1 VSHKLAIEPPPAQ
14 RNELPDLYG
23 NTRAF
28 FALEATHDR
37 LVVTAES
44 VVETSVPLLSPAVA
58 RELPWEAVRE
68 RFRFRKDAT
77 FDAASEFVFPSPYV
91 PRHDDFAAYARAS
104 FAPGRPAFDVA
115 MDLTERMYRDFDY
128 DADSTEINTPAVE
141 ALAQRKGVCQDFA
154 HIMIACFRT
163 MGLPARYVS
172 GYLLT
177 QPPPGEPRLVG
188 ADASHAWVSV
198 YLPGEARQRRRLGR
212 LRPHQRPPAGR
223 GLRHAGHRPRL
234 LRRVADARR
243 APRRRA
249 PHAAVGV
256 TVQPVEE
263 AHAGCESGAHNPDT
277 IANSSKTRSSMSVYD
292 KLSSLGITLPPVAAP
307 AAAYVPFV
315 RTGNLVFCR
324 ATSPRRTARSGPA
337 SSAQTSAPTKASRPR
352 APSPSTCWARCT
364 RPWAT

>member
-1 VSHKLAIEPPPAQ
+1 MLLQVTHETRYEYAPPVETAQHLAHLKPLATDSQRLVSHRLAIEPPPAQ
-14 RNELPDLYG
+14 RNEQADLYG

-44 VVETSVPLLSPAVA
+44 VVETSVPVLSPAVA
-58 RELPWEAVRE
+58 RELPWESVRE
-68 RFRFRKDAT
+68 RFRFRKDAA

-115 MDLTERMYRDFDY
+115 MDLTERMYEDFAY

-177 QPPPGEPRLVG
+177 QPPPGQPRLVG

-198 YLPGEARQRRRLGR
+198 YLPGEESGDPGGWADFDPTNGRQPGEDYVTLAIGRDYSDVSPMRGVLHGGARHT
-212 LRPHQRPPAGR
+212 LR
-223 GLRHAGHRPRL
+223 
-234 LRRVADARR
+234 
-243 APRRRA
+243 
-249 PHAAVGV
+249 VGV
-256 TVQPVEE
+256 TVQPVGE
-263 AHAGCESGAHNPDT
+263 ADGEP
-277 IANSSKTRSSMSVYD
+277 
-292 KLSSLGITLPPVAAP
+292 
-307 AAAYVPFV
+307 
-315 RTGNLVFCR
+315 
-324 ATSPRRTARSGPA
+324 
-337 SSAQTSAPTKASRPR
+337 AQTQTQ
-352 APSPSTCWARCT
+352 SPSQDKES
-364 RPWAT
+364 P

>member
-1 VSHKLAIEPPPAQ
+1 MLLHVTHETRYEYSPPVETAQHLAHLKPLATGSQKLVSHKLSIEPSPAQ
-14 RNELPDLYG
+14 RSEQADLYG

-44 VVETSVPLLSPAVA
+44 VVETSQPVLSPAVA

-91 PRHDDFAAYARAS
+91 PRHDDFVAYARAS
-104 FAPGRPAFDVA
+104 FVPGRPAFDVA
-115 MDLTERMYRDFDY
+115 MDLTERMYADFAY

-177 QPPPGEPRLVG
+177 QPPPGQPRLVG

-198 YLPGEARQRRRLGR
+198 YLPGEDDGTGGSPGDWVDFDPTNGRQPGEDYVTLAIGRDYSDVSPMRGVLHGGARHT
-212 LRPHQRPPAGR
+212 LR
-223 GLRHAGHRPRL
+223 
-234 LRRVADARR
+234 
-243 APRRRA
+243 
-249 PHAAVGV
+249 VGV
-256 TVQPVEE
+256 TVQPVGEVVD
-263 AHAGCESGAHNPDT
+263 G
-277 IANSSKTRSSMSVYD
+277 
-292 KLSSLGITLPPVAAP
+292 LP
-307 AAAYVPFV
+307 
-315 RTGNLVFCR
+315 
-324 ATSPRRTARSGPA
+324 
-337 SSAQTSAPTKASRPR
+337 QTQTQ
-352 APSPSTCWARCT
+352 SPSQDKES
-364 RPWAT
+364 P

>member
-1 VSHKLAIEPPPAQ
+1 MLLHVTHETRYEYSPPVETAQHLAHLKPLATGSQKLVSHNLSIEPAPAQ
-14 RNELPDLYG
+14 RSEQADLYG

-44 VVETSVPLLSPAVA
+44 VVETSQPVLSPAVA

-91 PRHDDFAAYARAS
+91 PRHDDFVAYARAS
-104 FAPGRPAFDVA
+104 FVPGRPAFDVA
-115 MDLTERMYRDFDY
+115 MDLTERIYEDFDY

-177 QPPPGEPRLVG
+177 QPPPGQPRLVG

-198 YLPGEARQRRRLGR
+198 YLPGEDDGSGGSPGDWVDFDPTNGRQPGEDYVTLAIGRDYSDVSPMRGVLHGGARHTLS
-212 LRPHQRPPAGR
+212 
-223 GLRHAGHRPRL
+223 
-234 LRRVADARR
+234 
-243 APRRRA
+243 
-249 PHAAVGV
+249 VGV
-256 TVQPVEE
+256 TVQPVGEVVD
-263 AHAGCESGAHNPDT
+263 AQSQT
-277 IANSSKTRSSMSVYD
+277 QTQSSTQD
-292 KLSSLGITLPPVAAP
+292 KEP
-307 AAAYVPFV
+307 
-315 RTGNLVFCR
+315 
-324 ATSPRRTARSGPA
+324 
-337 SSAQTSAPTKASRPR
+337 Q
-352 APSPSTCWARCT
+352 
-364 RPWAT
+364 

>member
-1 VSHKLAIEPPPAQ
+1 MLLHVTHETRYEYAPPVETAQHLAHLKPLATDSQRLVSHKLAIEPAPAQ
-14 RNELPDLYG
+14 RSEQADLYG

-44 VVETSVPLLSPAVA
+44 VVETSVPVLSSAVA
-58 RELPWEAVRE
+58 RELPWETVRE

-104 FAPGRPAFDVA
+104 FAPARPAFDVA
-115 MDLTERMYRDFDY
+115 MDLTERMYADFAY

-154 HIMIACFRT
+154 HIMIGCFRT

-177 QPPPGEPRLVG
+177 QPPPGQPRLVG

-198 YLPGEARQRRRLGR
+198 YLPGEDSGSPGGWADFDPTNGRQPGEDYVTLAIGRDYSDVSPMRGVLHGGARHT
-212 LRPHQRPPAGR
+212 LR
-223 GLRHAGHRPRL
+223 
-234 LRRVADARR
+234 
-243 APRRRA
+243 
-249 PHAAVGV
+249 VGV
-256 TVQPVEE
+256 TVQPVGEVVE
-263 AHAGCESGAHNPDT
+263 ALPQTRTQSPTQLPQDKESP
-277 IANSSKTRSSMSVYD
+277 
-292 KLSSLGITLPPVAAP
+292 
-307 AAAYVPFV
+307 
-315 RTGNLVFCR
+315 
-324 ATSPRRTARSGPA
+324 
-337 SSAQTSAPTKASRPR
+337 
-352 APSPSTCWARCT
+352 
-364 RPWAT
+364 

>member
-1 VSHKLAIEPPPAQ
+1 MLLHVTHETRYEYAPPVETAQHLAHLKPLATDSQRLVSHKLAIEPPPAQ
-14 RNELPDLYG
+14 RSEQADLYG

-44 VVETSVPLLSPAVA
+44 VVETSVPVLSPAVA
-58 RELPWEAVRE
+58 RELPWESVRE

-115 MDLTERMYRDFDY
+115 MDLTERMYADFAY

-177 QPPPGEPRLVG
+177 QPPPGQPRLVG

-198 YLPGEARQRRRLGR
+198 YLPGKSESGNENDGEREGDRLTGAGGWADFDPTNGRQPGEDYVTLAIGRDYSDVSPMRGVLHGGARHT
-212 LRPHQRPPAGR
+212 LR
-223 GLRHAGHRPRL
+223 
-234 LRRVADARR
+234 
-243 APRRRA
+243 
-249 PHAAVGV
+249 VGV
-256 TVQPVEE
+256 TVQPVGEVVE
-263 AHAGCESGAHNPDT
+263 G
-277 IANSSKTRSSMSVYD
+277 
-292 KLSSLGITLPPVAAP
+292 L
-307 AAAYVPFV
+307 
-315 RTGNLVFCR
+315 
-324 ATSPRRTARSGPA
+324 
-337 SSAQTSAPTKASRPR
+337 AQTRTQ
-352 APSPSTCWARCT
+352 SPSQDKES
-364 RPWAT
+364 P

>member
-1 VSHKLAIEPPPAQ
+1 MLLHVTHETRYEYSPPVETAQHLAHLKPLATDSQRLVSHRLAIEPAPAQ
-14 RNELPDLYG
+14 RNELADLYG

-44 VVETSVPLLSPAVA
+44 VVETSQPVLSPAVA

-91 PRHDDFAAYARAS
+91 PRHGDFAAYARAS
-104 FAPGRPAFDVA
+104 FVPGRPTFDVA
-115 MDLTERMYRDFDY
+115 MDLTERMYEDFAY

-177 QPPPGEPRLVG
+177 QPPPGQPRLVG

-198 YLPGEARQRRRLGR
+198 YLPGKGEDDGSESAGGWADFDPTNGRQPGEDYVTLAIGRDYSDVSPMRGVLHGGARHT
-212 LRPHQRPPAGR
+212 LR
-223 GLRHAGHRPRL
+223 
-234 LRRVADARR
+234 
-243 APRRRA
+243 
-249 PHAAVGV
+249 VGV
-256 TVQPVEE
+256 TVQPVGEVVE
-263 AHAGCESGAHNPDT
+263 G
-277 IANSSKTRSSMSVYD
+277 
-292 KLSSLGITLPPVAAP
+292 LPP
-307 AAAYVPFV
+307 
-315 RTGNLVFCR
+315 T
-324 ATSPRRTARSGPA
+324 
-337 SSAQTSAPTKASRPR
+337 QTQ
-352 APSPSTCWARCT
+352 SPSQDKES
-364 RPWAT
+364 P

>member
-1 VSHKLAIEPPPAQ
+1 MLLHVTHETRYEYSPPVETAQHLAHLKPLATDSQRLVSHRLAIEPAPAQ
-14 RNELPDLYG
+14 RNELADLYG

-44 VVETSVPLLSPAVA
+44 VVETSEPVLSPAVA

-91 PRHDDFAAYARAS
+91 PRHGDFAAYARAS
-104 FAPGRPAFDVA
+104 FVPGRPTFDVA
-115 MDLTERMYRDFDY
+115 MDLTERMYEDFAY

-177 QPPPGEPRLVG
+177 QPPPGQPRLVG

-198 YLPGEARQRRRLGR
+198 YLPGKGEDDGPESAGGWADFDPTNGRQPGEDYVTLAIGRDYSDVSPMRGVLHGGARHT
-212 LRPHQRPPAGR
+212 LR
-223 GLRHAGHRPRL
+223 
-234 LRRVADARR
+234 
-243 APRRRA
+243 
-249 PHAAVGV
+249 VGV
-256 TVQPVEE
+256 TVQPVGEVVE
-263 AHAGCESGAHNPDT
+263 G
-277 IANSSKTRSSMSVYD
+277 
-292 KLSSLGITLPPVAAP
+292 LP
-307 AAAYVPFV
+307 
-315 RTGNLVFCR
+315 
-324 ATSPRRTARSGPA
+324 
-337 SSAQTSAPTKASRPR
+337 QTQTQ
-352 APSPSTCWARCT
+352 SPSQDKES
-364 RPWAT
+364 P

>member
-1 VSHKLAIEPPPAQ
+1 MLLHVTHETRYEYSPPVETAQHLAHLKPLATGSQKLVSHKLSIEPAPAQ
-14 RNELPDLYG
+14 RSEQADLYG

-44 VVETSVPLLSPAVA
+44 VVETSQPVLSPAVA
-58 RELPWEAVRE
+58 RELPWESVRE

-91 PRHDDFAAYARAS
+91 PRHDDFVAYARAS
-104 FAPGRPAFDVA
+104 FVPGRPAFDVA
-115 MDLTERMYRDFDY
+115 MDLTERMYADFAY

-177 QPPPGEPRLVG
+177 QPPPGQPRLVG

-198 YLPGEARQRRRLGR
+198 YLPGEDDGTGGSPGDWVDFDPTNGRQPGEDYVTLAIGRDYSDVSPMRGVLHGGARHT
-212 LRPHQRPPAGR
+212 LR
-223 GLRHAGHRPRL
+223 
-234 LRRVADARR
+234 
-243 APRRRA
+243 
-249 PHAAVGV
+249 VGV
-256 TVQPVEE
+256 TVQPVGEVVD
-263 AHAGCESGAHNPDT
+263 G
-277 IANSSKTRSSMSVYD
+277 
-292 KLSSLGITLPPVAAP
+292 LP
-307 AAAYVPFV
+307 
-315 RTGNLVFCR
+315 
-324 ATSPRRTARSGPA
+324 
-337 SSAQTSAPTKASRPR
+337 QTQTQ
-352 APSPSTCWARCT
+352 SPSQDKESQ
-364 RPWAT
+364 

>member
-1 VSHKLAIEPPPAQ
+1 MLLHVTHETRYEYAPPVETAQHLAHLKPLATGSQRLVSHLLTIDPPPAQ
-14 RNELPDLYG
+14 RGELPDVYG

-44 VVETSVPLLSPAVA
+44 VVDTSVPMLSDAIA
-58 RELPWEAVRE
+58 RELPWETVRE

-91 PRHDDFAAYARAS
+91 PRHDDFAAYARTS
-104 FAPGRPAFDVA
+104 FAPGRPTFDVA

-163 MGLPARYVS
+163 LGLPARYVS

-177 QPPPGEPRLVG
+177 QPPPGQPRLVG

-198 YLPGEARQRRRLGR
+198 YLPGESGEGDGGWADFDPTNGRQPGEDYVTLAIGRDYSDVSPMRGVLHGGARHTLS
-212 LRPHQRPPAGR
+212 
-223 GLRHAGHRPRL
+223 
-234 LRRVADARR
+234 
-243 APRRRA
+243 
-249 PHAAVGV
+249 VGV
-256 TVQPVEE
+256 TVQPVGEVVQL
-263 AHAGCESGAHNPDT
+263 ASQSQTQSTSQDKESP
-277 IANSSKTRSSMSVYD
+277 
-292 KLSSLGITLPPVAAP
+292 
-307 AAAYVPFV
+307 
-315 RTGNLVFCR
+315 
-324 ATSPRRTARSGPA
+324 
-337 SSAQTSAPTKASRPR
+337 
-352 APSPSTCWARCT
+352 
-364 RPWAT
+364 

>member
-1 VSHKLAIEPPPAQ
+1 MLLHVTHETRYEYSPPVETAQHLAHLKPLATGSQTLVSHKLSIEPSPAQ
-14 RNELPDLYG
+14 RSEQADLYG

-44 VVETSVPLLSPAVA
+44 VVETSQPVLSPAVA

-91 PRHDDFAAYARAS
+91 PRHDDFVAYARAS
-104 FAPGRPAFDVA
+104 FVPGRPAFDVA
-115 MDLTERMYRDFDY
+115 MDLTERMYADFAY

-177 QPPPGEPRLVG
+177 QPPPGQPRLVG

-198 YLPGEARQRRRLGR
+198 YLPGEDDGTGGSPGDWVDFDPTNGRQPGEDYVTLAIGRDYSDVSPMRGVLHGGARHT
-212 LRPHQRPPAGR
+212 LR
-223 GLRHAGHRPRL
+223 
-234 LRRVADARR
+234 
-243 APRRRA
+243 
-249 PHAAVGV
+249 VGV
-256 TVQPVEE
+256 TVQPVGEVVD
-263 AHAGCESGAHNPDT
+263 G
-277 IANSSKTRSSMSVYD
+277 
-292 KLSSLGITLPPVAAP
+292 LP
-307 AAAYVPFV
+307 
-315 RTGNLVFCR
+315 
-324 ATSPRRTARSGPA
+324 
-337 SSAQTSAPTKASRPR
+337 QTQTQ
-352 APSPSTCWARCT
+352 SPSQDKES
-364 RPWAT
+364 P

>member
-1 VSHKLAIEPPPAQ
+1 MLLHVTHETRYEYAPPVETAQHLAHLKPLATGSQRLVSHQLAIDPAPAQ
-14 RNELPDLYG
+14 RSELPDVYG

-44 VVETSVPLLSPAVA
+44 VVETSVPVLSSAVA

-104 FAPGRPAFDVA
+104 FVPGRPTFDVA

-163 MGLPARYVS
+163 LGLPARYVS

-177 QPPPGEPRLVG
+177 QPPPGQPRLVG

-198 YLPGEARQRRRLGR
+198 YLPGHGEEDDGPESAGGWADFDPTNGRQPGEDYVTLAIGRDYSDVSPMRGVLHGGARHTLS
-212 LRPHQRPPAGR
+212 
-223 GLRHAGHRPRL
+223 
-234 LRRVADARR
+234 
-243 APRRRA
+243 
-249 PHAAVGV
+249 VGV
-256 TVQPVEE
+256 TVQPVGEVVE
-263 AHAGCESGAHNPDT
+263 
-277 IANSSKTRSSMSVYD
+277 
-292 KLSSLGITLPPVAAP
+292 AAP
-307 AAAYVPFV
+307 QSQ
-315 RTGNLVFCR
+315 TQSSSQDKE
-324 ATSPRRTARSGPA
+324 SP
-337 SSAQTSAPTKASRPR
+337 
-352 APSPSTCWARCT
+352 
-364 RPWAT
+364 